1 MNDAKTMSNKGC
13 FQGNWG
19 DFLTADPWKLFQK
32 VDASIQKV
40 DANTSSIEH
49 EMSG

>member
-1 MNDAKTMSNKGC
+1 MNDAKTISNKGC

-19 DFLTADPWKLFQK
+19 DFLMADPWKLFQK
-32 VDASIQKV
+32 VDASV
-40 DANTSSIEH
+40 TSSIEH